1 MYLTINFLMEVK
13 DLEKQDLE
21 RINITNFKKLRRS
34 PQIEW
39 ISDEHYTIRKRYSS
53 GNLVWVII
61 DYTSFDN
68 RFIKYLNNL
77 NNDFY
82 DFIKNKTIR
91 FPIETFDN
99 DFEIKI
105 DDDLDESLT
114 YELTLQDLCQILYGF
129 LYDLFSDK
137 IKKIESRMKKISEEL
152 KNVSE
157 FKTVNID
164 KLTNLK
170 DSLEIEITDH
180 KKFEDLLDKL
190 KDNYYD
196 VYDI

>member
-21 RINITNFKKLRRS
+21 RMNILNFKKLRRE
-34 PQIEW
+34 PQIDW
-39 ISDEHYTIRKRYSS
+39 IDNENYTIRKKYSS
-53 GNLVWVII
+53 GKLVWIII
-61 DYTSFDN
+61 DYTCFNDK
-68 RFIKYLNNL
+68 FIKYLNNL
-77 NNDFY
+77 NDDFY

-91 FPIETFDN
+91 FPIETFDS

-105 DDDLDESLT
+105 DDNLDELLT
-114 YELTLQDLCQILYGF
+114 YELTLQDLCKILYSF
-129 LYDLFSDK
+129 LYDLFSEK
-137 IKKIESRMKKISEEL
+137 IKKIETRMQKISEEL

-157 FKTVNID
+157 FKTVNIN

-190 KDNYYD
+190 KYNYE
-196 VYDI
+196 V

>member
-21 RINITNFKKLRRS
+21 RMNILNFKKLRRE
-34 PQIEW
+34 PQIDW
-39 ISDEHYTIRKRYSS
+39 IDNENYTIRKKYSN
-53 GNLVWVII
+53 GKLVWIII
-61 DYTSFDN
+61 DYTCFNDK
-68 RFIKYLNNL
+68 FIKYLNNL
-77 NNDFY
+77 NDDFY

-91 FPIETFDN
+91 FPIETFDS

-105 DDDLDESLT
+105 DDNLDELLT
-114 YELTLQDLCQILYGF
+114 YELTLQDLCKILYSF
-129 LYDLFSDK
+129 LYDLFSEK
-137 IKKIESRMKKISEEL
+137 IKKIETRMQKISEEL

-157 FKTVNID
+157 FKTVNIN

-180 KKFEDLLDKL
+180 KRFEDLLDKL
-190 KDNYYD
+190 KYNYE
-196 VYDI
+196 V

>member
-1 MYLTINFLMEVK
+1 MYLTTNFLMEVK

-21 RINITNFKKLRRS
+21 RMNILNFKKLRRE
-34 PQIEW
+34 PQIDW
-39 ISDEHYTIRKRYSS
+39 IDNENYTIRKKYSS
-53 GNLVWVII
+53 GKLVWIII
-61 DYTSFDN
+61 DYTCFNDK
-68 RFIKYLNNL
+68 FIKYLNNL
-77 NNDFY
+77 NDDFY

-91 FPIETFDN
+91 FPIETFDS

-105 DDDLDESLT
+105 DDNLDELLT
-114 YELTLQDLCQILYGF
+114 YELTLQDLCKILYSF
-129 LYDLFSDK
+129 LYDLFSEK
-137 IKKIESRMKKISEEL
+137 IKKIETRMQKISEEL

-157 FKTVNID
+157 FKTVNIN

-190 KDNYYD
+190 KYNYE
-196 VYDI
+196 V

>member
-21 RINITNFKKLRRS
+21 RMNILNFKKLRRD

-39 ISDEHYTIRKRYSS
+39 VGNENYTIRKKYSS
-53 GNLVWVII
+53 GKLVWIII
-61 DYTSFDN
+61 DYTCFDDK
-68 RFIKYLNNL
+68 FIKYLNNL

-91 FPIETFDN
+91 FPIETFDS

-129 LYDLFSDK
+129 LYDLFLEK
-137 IKKIESRMKKISEEL
+137 IKKIETRMQKISEEL

-157 FKTVNID
+157 FRTINID
-164 KLTNLK
+164 KLANLK

-180 KKFEDLLDKL
+180 KKFEDLLSKL
-190 KDNYYD
+190 KDNYE
-196 VYDI
+196 V

>member
-1 MYLTINFLMEVK
+1 MIKMYLTINFLMEVK

-21 RINITNFKKLRRS
+21 RMNILNFKKLRRE
-34 PQIEW
+34 PQIDW
-39 ISDEHYTIRKRYSS
+39 IDNENYTIRKKYSS
-53 GNLVWVII
+53 GKLVWIII
-61 DYTSFDN
+61 DYTCFDDK
-68 RFIKYLNNL
+68 FIKYLNNL
-77 NNDFY
+77 NDDFY

-91 FPIETFDN
+91 FPIETFDS

-129 LYDLFSDK
+129 LYNLFLEK
-137 IKKIESRMKKISEEL
+137 IKKIETRMQKISEEL

-157 FKTVNID
+157 FRTINID
-164 KLTNLK
+164 KLANLK

-180 KKFEDLLDKL
+180 KKFEDLLSKL
-190 KDNYYD
+190 KDNYE
-196 VYDI
+196 V